1 MTPNEERISAL
12 FKELVPGC
20 GKADSLAGEILRAT
34 SRIGYRRYN
43 DGDKIGIGYGK
54 ETTNAPARF
63 LQEKTTATISA
74 IIDKMW
80 GNCKDAE
87 YDELLE
93 SLNKA
98 VADHIENNPELR
110 KEPTEDMWDWTDT
123 DEDRDDQEDDD
134 DDDWE
139 EEY

>member
-1 MTPNEERISAL
+1 MTTNETRIDEL
-12 FKELVPGC
+12 FKELVPGS
-20 GKADSLAGEILRAT
+20 GKADSLAGEIIRAT

-43 DGDKIGIGYGK
+43 DGDKIGVDYGN
-54 ETTNAPARF
+54 ETCNAPARF

-80 GNCKDAE
+80 GNAKDAE

-93 SLNKA
+93 SLNGA

-110 KEPTEDMWDWTDT
+110 DEPTEDMWNWVDN
-123 DEDRDDQEDDD
+123 DEDYHYNDEDDEE
-134 DDDWE
+134 DW
-139 EEY
+139 

>member
-1 MTPNEERISAL
+1 MTEAETRISEL
-12 FKELVPGC
+12 FKELVPGN
-20 GKADSLAGEILRAT
+20 GKADSLAGEIIRAT

-123 DEDRDDQEDDD
+123 DEDRDDQDDD
-134 DDDWE
+134 DDEWE
-139 EEY
+139 EDY

>member
-1 MTPNEERISAL
+1 MTEAETRISEL
-12 FKELVPGC
+12 FKELVPGN
-20 GKADSLAGEILRAT
+20 GKADSLAGEIIRAT

-80 GNCKDAE
+80 GNCNDAE

-134 DDDWE
+134 WE

>member
-1 MTPNEERISAL
+1 MTEAETRISEL
-12 FKELVPGC
+12 FKELVPGS
-20 GKADSLAGEILRAT
+20 GKADSLAGEIIRAT

-43 DGDKIGIGYGK
+43 DGDMIGVGYGK
-54 ETTNAPARF
+54 ETCNAAARF
-63 LQEKTTATISA
+63 LEEKTTATISA
-74 IIDKMW
+74 IIHAMW
-80 GNCKDAE
+80 GNTNSEE

-93 SLNKA
+93 SLNRA
-98 VADHIENNPELR
+98 VADHIEKNPELR
-110 KEPTEDMWDWTDT
+110 EEPTEDFWDWTDT